1 MEERMQVSPV
11 QCETSAAKW
20 LKTWAVNWLFESILS
35 WDMNVRGRILRLI
48 CFEGAI
54 SLGYNIHLFFVVV
67 VVVSLSVNFER
78 LIIIYSRFTRKKKE
92 EREDA
97 SLLQHNHAILRIHH
111 SSQLL
116 VHYSLFYRFQLVR
129 IFCFLSCKQW
139 LSAAETWIGG
149 VQIYRNN
156 SNSRWIHASHGHTY
170 LSCFCYM

>member
-1 MEERMQVSPV
+1 
-11 QCETSAAKW
+11 
-20 LKTWAVNWLFESILS
+20 
-35 WDMNVRGRILRLI
+35 MNVRGRILRLI

-116 VHYSLFYRFQLVR
+116 VHYSLFY
-129 IFCFLSCKQW
+129 
-139 LSAAETWIGG
+139 
-149 VQIYRNN
+149 
-156 SNSRWIHASHGHTY
+156 
-170 LSCFCYM
+170 